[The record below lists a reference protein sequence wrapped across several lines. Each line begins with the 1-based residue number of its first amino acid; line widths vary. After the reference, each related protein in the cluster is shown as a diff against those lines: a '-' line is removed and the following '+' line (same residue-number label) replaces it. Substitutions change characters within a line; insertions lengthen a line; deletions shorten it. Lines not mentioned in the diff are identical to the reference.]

1 MSVDGFFTNRG
12 VNVKVSALTKS
23 YETAAEQVRALKGIE
38 WQIGPG
44 EAVALMGPSGCG
56 KTTLLNILGG
66 VDHATG
72 GEILIGDQKLTA
84 LSERE
89 LEKYRLHKVGFVFQ
103 FFNLIPTLTALENL
117 ELPMLIAGVEPAE
130 RKKRIDRLLQMVGLG
145 DKGHKRPEE
154 LSGGEQQRVAVALSL
169 ANDPSVIL
177 ADEPT
182 GNLDTENTKTISA
195 LFLSLAERYG
205 KTVIMASHDPKA
217 VEQFKKVYN
226 MRDHASREP
235 CEHEFNFDHDRR
247 AAGGFREGGCVA
259 NAGNSRA
266 VSPTA
271 QNDTVVRHMI
281 RGRL

>member
-130 RKKRIDRLLQMVGLG
+130 RKKRMDRLLQMVGLG

-226 MRDHASREP
+226 MRDG
-235 CEHEFNFDHDRR
+235 NF
-247 AAGGFREGGCVA
+247 V
-259 NAGNSRA
+259 
-266 VSPTA
+266 
-271 QNDTVVRHMI
+271 
-281 RGRL
+281 

>member
-1 MSVDGFFTNRG
+1 MSSNGFFKNRG
-12 VNVKVSALTKS
+12 VDVKVSELTKS
-23 YETAAEQVRALKGIE
+23 YNTAAEQVRALKGVE

-44 EAVALMGPSGCG
+44 DAVALMGPSGCG

-66 VDHATG
+66 VDHPTG
-72 GEILIGDQKLTA
+72 GEIVVGDQKLTS

-103 FFNLIPTLTALENL
+103 FFNLIPTLTAVENL
-117 ELPMLIAGVEPAE
+117 ELPMLIAGLGTEE
-130 RKKRIDRLLQMVGLG
+130 RKKRTTGLLEMVGLAA
-145 DKGHKRPEE
+145 KGHKRPEE

-169 ANDPSVIL
+169 ANDPSLIL

-195 LFLSLAERYG
+195 LFLSLAERHG

-226 MRDHASREP
+226 MRD
-235 CEHEFNFDHDRR
+235 
-247 AAGGFREGGCVA
+247 
-259 NAGNSRA
+259 GNL
-266 VSPTA
+266 V
-271 QNDTVVRHMI
+271 
-281 RGRL
+281 

>member
-89 LEKYRLHKVGFVFQ
+89 LEKYRLHKDGFVFQ
-103 FFNLIPTLTALENL
+103 CFDLIPTLTALENL

-145 DKGHKRPEE
+145 DKGHKRHDE

-226 MRDHASREP
+226 MRDG
-235 CEHEFNFDHDRR
+235 NF
-247 AAGGFREGGCVA
+247 V
-259 NAGNSRA
+259 
-266 VSPTA
+266 
-271 QNDTVVRHMI
+271 
-281 RGRL
+281 

>member
-72 GEILIGDQKLTA
+72 GETLIGDQKLTS

-130 RKKRIDRLLQMVGLG
+130 RKKRSDRLLQMVGLG

-226 MRDHASREP
+226 MRDG
-235 CEHEFNFDHDRR
+235 NF
-247 AAGGFREGGCVA
+247 V
-259 NAGNSRA
+259 
-266 VSPTA
+266 
-271 QNDTVVRHMI
+271 
-281 RGRL
+281 